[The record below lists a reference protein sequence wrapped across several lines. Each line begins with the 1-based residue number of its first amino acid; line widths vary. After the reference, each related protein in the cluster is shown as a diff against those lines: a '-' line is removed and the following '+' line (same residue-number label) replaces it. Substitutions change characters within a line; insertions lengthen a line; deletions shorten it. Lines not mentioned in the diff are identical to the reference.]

1 VTRVRQAITT
11 VMGRPDFR
19 RFWVGQSAS
28 VIGDR
33 LVVVALALFVTNHT
47 GSATDV
53 GLVLGAHAA
62 PLVLFMLV
70 GGVWADRLPRH
81 RVVVVTDLVRGGL
94 HALLAVLILTGEIRI
109 WQVVVIEAA
118 FGTAEA
124 FFRPART
131 ALIPQLVPEEL
142 IQDAN
147 ALSGASDQ
155 VAQLLGPALAT
166 ALIAG
171 VGAGWAFALDAA
183 TFMLSALLLSRVR
196 PRMRAQRS
204 VRRRFSAELREGFG
218 EVRSRSWVWVTI
230 AVFAMAL
237 LAGLAPWYVL
247 GPTVARVHYGSTAI
261 FGVITIAFGV
271 GAVAGAL
278 MGLRWRP
285 RRPLRA
291 GFMCCAAWPLSLAM
305 LALGAPL
312 AFLLA
317 AALLFGTG
325 FALFLVWWET
335 ALAERVPAAALSRVT
350 SYDWVGSLAL
360 MPLGYVAA
368 GPIAGVIGADAVLLS
383 GAALTALALLVGL
396 LPRQTRL
403 LTMPR
408 ARPHGGGGS
417 GAAPTP
423 GHLPVGV

>member
-1 VTRVRQAITT
+1 MRRAVAN
-11 VMGRPDFR
+11 VMSRPDFR
-19 RFWVGQSAS
+19 RFWIGQSAS

-33 LVVVALALFVTNHT
+33 LVVVALALYVTNHT

-81 RVVVVTDLVRGGL
+81 RVVVATDLVRAAL
-94 HALLAVLILTGEIRI
+94 HGLLAVLILTGEIRI
-109 WQVVVIEAA
+109 WQLVVIEVA

-147 ALSGASDQ
+147 AISGASDQ
-155 VAQLLGPALAT
+155 VAELLGPALAT

-171 VGAGWAFALDAA
+171 VGAGWAFALDAS
-183 TFMLSALLLSRVR
+183 TFMLSAVLLSRVR
-196 PRMRAQRS
+196 PRPRAERS
-204 VRRRFSAELREGFG
+204 VRRPFSTELREGFA

-230 AVFAMAL
+230 SVFSIAL

-247 GPTVARVHYGSTAI
+247 GPTLARGHYGSTAV

-278 MGLRWRP
+278 LGLRWRP
-285 RRPLRA
+285 ERPMRA
-291 GFMCCAAWPLSLAM
+291 GFVACAAWPVSLAM

-312 AFLLA
+312 VFLLPVS
-317 AALLFGTG
+317 LLFGTG

-335 ALAERVPAAALSRVT
+335 ALAERIPAGALSRVT

-368 GPIAGVIGADAVLLS
+368 GPIAGVIGADTVLLS
-383 GAALTALALLVGL
+383 GAALTTLALVVGL
-396 LPRQTRL
+396 FPRQTRSM
-403 LTMPR
+403 TMGR
-408 ARPHGGGGS
+408 ARPDGGGDT
-417 GAAPTP
+417 AASLP
-423 GHLPVGV
+423 GHLPLGV

>member
-1 VTRVRQAITT
+1 MAN
-11 VMGRPDFR
+11 VMSRPDFR
-19 RFWVGQSAS
+19 RFWIGQSAS

-94 HALLAVLILTGEIRI
+94 HGLLAVLILTGEIRI
-109 WQVVVIEAA
+109 WQLVAIEAA

-131 ALIPQLVPEEL
+131 GLIPQLVPEEL

-155 VAQLLGPALAT
+155 VAELLGPALAT

-183 TFMLSALLLSRVR
+183 TFMVSAALLSGLR
-196 PRMRAQRS
+196 PRLRAQAS
-204 VRRRFSAELREGFG
+204 VRRSFSAELREGLA

-230 AVFAMAL
+230 AVFSIAL

-247 GPTVARVHYGSTAI
+247 GPTLARAHYGSTAVS
-261 FGVITIAFGV
+261 GVIITAFGV

-278 MGLRWRP
+278 IGLRWRP
-285 RRPLRA
+285 RRPMRA
-291 GFMCCAAWPLSLAM
+291 AFLCCAAWPMSLTM

-312 AFLLA
+312 VFLLPVT
-317 AALLFGTG
+317 LLFGTG
-325 FALFLVWWET
+325 FALFVVWWET
-335 ALAERVPAAALSRVT
+335 ALAERIPAAALSRVT
-350 SYDWVGSLAL
+350 SYDWMGSLAL

-368 GPIAGVIGADAVLLS
+368 GPIAAAIGADTVLLG
-383 GAALTALALLVGL
+383 GAAMTALALMVGL
-396 LPRQTRL
+396 FPRQTRS

-408 ARPHGGGGS
+408 ARPRGGGPT
-417 GAAPTP
+417 AASTP
-423 GHLPVGV
+423 GHSPVGV

>member
-1 VTRVRQAITT
+1 MRRAIAN
-11 VMGRPDFR
+11 VMSRPDFR
-19 RFWVGQSAS
+19 RFWIGQSAS
-28 VIGDR
+28 EIGDR

-81 RVVVVTDLVRGGL
+81 LVVVATDLVRAAL
-94 HALLAVLILTGEIRI
+94 HGLLAVLILSGEIRI
-109 WQVVVIEAA
+109 WQLIVIEAA

-124 FFRPART
+124 FYRPART

-147 ALSGASDQ
+147 AI
-155 VAQLLGPALAT
+155 T
-166 ALIAG
+166 
-171 VGAGWAFALDAA
+171 
-183 TFMLSALLLSRVR
+183 
-196 PRMRAQRS
+196 
-204 VRRRFSAELREGFG
+204 ELREGFA

-230 AVFAMAL
+230 AVFSVAL

-247 GPTVARVHYGSTAI
+247 GPTLARGHYGSTAV
-261 FGVITIAFGV
+261 FGVVTIAFGV

-278 MGLRWRP
+278 LGLRWRP
-285 RRPLRA
+285 ERPMRA
-291 GFMCCAAWPLSLAM
+291 GFVACVAWPVSLAM

-312 AFLLA
+312 IFLLPVT
-317 AALLFGTG
+317 LLFGTG

-335 ALAERVPAAALSRVT
+335 ALAERIPAAALSRVT

-360 MPLGYVAA
+360 MPLGYIAA
-368 GPIAGVIGADAVLLS
+368 GPIAGAIGADAVLLS
-383 GAALTALALLVGL
+383 GAALTTLALGIGL
-396 LPRQTRL
+396 LPRQTRCM
-403 LTMPR
+403 TMPR
-408 ARPHGGGGS
+408 ARPDGGGGD
-417 GAAPTP
+417 AAASLP